1 MADAEPEARS
11 GMTGAPDVSVILMPW
26 GRVGSNLCA
35 DILLQSMRI
44 KLENEPLT
52 VIQTQNPGIGRE
64 ELASLQMKWLR
75 DNVQPR
81 EDAKKI
87 VLKLSALSVSNPE
100 EFIAFLRETSATLVM
115 MDRRDVLATAVSG
128 LRAHEFA
135 RKNLAETGTA
145 LWALKK
151 GMTANVKPLID
162 AAVLRSFINNI
173 LEAKLVCETIAAAV
187 PVRATILYED
197 LNDHLEAVIAHLVEI
212 VGLEPFT
219 YEVRHL
225 KFTPMPLRES
235 VANPDVLEKV
245 AAEFGLPLD

>member
-1 MADAEPEARS
+1 
-11 GMTGAPDVSVILMPW
+11 MTGPPDVSVILMPW

-35 DILLQSMRI
+35 DILLQSRCI
-44 KLENEPLT
+44 RLENEPLT

-64 ELASLQMKWLR
+64 ELAALQMKWLH

-81 EDAKKI
+81 EDVRKI
-87 VLKLSALSVSNPE
+87 VLKLSALSISSPE
-100 EFIAFLRETSATLVM
+100 AFIAFLRETNATLVM
-115 MDRRDVLATAVSG
+115 MDRRDVLATAVSA
-128 LRAHEFA
+128 LRAREFA

-145 LWALKK
+145 LWALKN
-151 GMTANVKPLID
+151 GMTADVKPLMD
-162 AAVLRSFINNI
+162 AAVLRRFINNI
-173 LEAKLVCETIAAAV
+173 LGAKLVCETIAAAV

-197 LNDHLEAVIAHLVEI
+197 LNNHLEAEIARLVEA

-225 KFTPMPLRES
+225 KFTPMPLRQS